1 MDENASF
8 FSFNGGVTYEAY
20 IITNKQAAHV
30 NANTHTN
37 TFSVCKLLV
46 APVSKGVFQ
55 VENVSTCNETIF
67 KQFIMNTGRRHRKCF
82 TLVRVSFFVLAL
94 AHRNKVCSDTLRAFE
109 VVKYQ
114 HSSNKNIFHRKG
126 VSLFHLLPC
135 SVVVCN
141 FFECE
146 KY

>member
-1 MDENASF
+1 MPH
-8 FSFNGGVTYEAY
+8 FSVLMGVTDEAC
-20 IITNKQAAHV
+20 IFANKQAAHI

-37 TFSVCKLLV
+37 MFSVCKLLV

-67 KQFIMNTGRRHRKCF
+67 KQFIMKIGRPHRKYF
-82 TLVRVSFFVLAL
+82 THVRVSFFVLAL
-94 AHRNKVCSDTLRAFE
+94 AYRNKVFSDTLRAFE

-114 HSSNKNIFHRKG
+114 HSANKNIFHRKG
-126 VSLFHLLPC
+126 VSLFRLLAC